1 MKLLKL
7 IETIKTKVTKKL
19 AYGIL
24 VLLIVFDLIIPRHE
38 VHFFGEKILGFWSV
52 FGFIACVLIIIVSKW
67 IGRIGLRQDEN
78 YYDK

>member
-24 VLLIVFDLIIPRHE
+24 VLLIVF
-38 VHFFGEKILGFWSV
+38 
-52 FGFIACVLIIIVSKW
+52 
-67 IGRIGLRQDEN
+67 N
-78 YYDK
+78 YSAP

>member
-19 AYGIL
+19 AYSIL
-24 VLLIVFDLIIPRHE
+24 VLLIVFDLIIPRQE
-38 VHFFGEKILGFWSV
+38 VHFFGDKIPGFWSV

>member
-19 AYGIL
+19 AYSIL
-24 VLLIVFDLIIPRHE
+24 VLLIVFDLIIPRQE
-38 VHFFGEKILGFWSV
+38 VHFFGDKIPGFWSV

-67 IGRIGLRQDEN
+67 IGRIGLMQDEN